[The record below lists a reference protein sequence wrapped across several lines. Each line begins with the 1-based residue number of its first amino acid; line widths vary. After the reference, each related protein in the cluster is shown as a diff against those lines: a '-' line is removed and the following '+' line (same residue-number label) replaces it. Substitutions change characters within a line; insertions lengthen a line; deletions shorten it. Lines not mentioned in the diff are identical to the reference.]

1 MIEFQVEWQ
10 DAPGV
15 RDPVLERTWCRLTMD
30 VGGQVVTR
38 AIDHRSQS
46 LRDGIYGSALPLC
59 RWIVENWWCLQ
70 YEAYRFHRPSRSHDL
85 ARNVDHRAWVQRHS
99 LRAVGEGGVLPDLM
113 LFRDGDAIV
122 VRWLP
127 DESDATYPFLRF
139 VGKGEA
145 RLAAQEVMHGLTDFV
160 LRVLE
165 RVEEMDAPEVEA
177 LSRDWAAITTATPD
191 ERELCVWS
199 GRLGLDPYDPDE
211 LTDRREELLK
221 ASMSSLEGKLK
232 GDLLDAAT
240 ADALPADVHWI
251 AAAHELALGSGFSAG
266 NGPEMEYRAPR
277 QTAHETGY
285 ECARRIRQHLFGANG
300 GPVADMRAV
309 MQDLGWAEEPLLI
322 TDSKPAS
329 PFDAMLDRSDS
340 GAPVVV
346 AYQGDDIK
354 PERFRLARS
363 LFLHHFAT
371 AQARR
376 LVTPAHT
383 WDQQASRAFAAE
395 FLAPTGALAKQ
406 VAGPVSFSDIDKL
419 GDEYRVNSLVI
430 EHQIDNHQL
439 GFVTDA

>member
-15 RDPVLERTWCRLTMD
+15 RDPVLARTWCRLTMD
-30 VGGQVVTR
+30 VDGQVVTR

-46 LRDGIYGSALPLC
+46 LRNGIYGSALPLC

-70 YEAYRFHRPSRSHDL
+70 HEAYRFHRPSRSHDL
-85 ARNVDHRAWVQRHS
+85 ARMVDHRAWVQRHG

-127 DESDATYPFLRF
+127 DESDVTHPFLRF
-139 VGKGEA
+139 VGRGEA
-145 RLAAQEVMHGLTDFV
+145 RLAADEVVHGLTDFV

-165 RVEEMDAPEVEA
+165 RVEELDAPEVEA
-177 LSRDWAAITTATPD
+177 LSRDWTAITTIRPD
-191 ERELCVWS
+191 ERELCVCS
-199 GRLGLDPYDPDE
+199 ARLGLDPYDPDE
-211 LTDRREELLK
+211 LTDQREVLLK
-221 ASMSSLEGKLK
+221 TSMSSLEGELK

-240 ADALPADVHWI
+240 ADALPADVQWI
-251 AAAHELALGSGFSAG
+251 DVAHELALGSGLSAG
-266 NGPEMEYRAPR
+266 KEPEMECRAPR

-285 ECARRIRQHLFGANG
+285 QCARRLRQHLFGANG

-329 PFDAMLDRSDS
+329 PLDAIVDHGDR

-346 AYQGDDIK
+346 ACQHGDVK

-363 LFLHHFAT
+363 LFFRHFAT
-371 AQARR
+371 ARERR

-383 WDQQASRAFAAE
+383 WDQRASRAFAAE
-395 FLAPTGALAKQ
+395 FLAPAGALAEQ
-406 VAGPVSFSDIDKL
+406 VAGPVSFSDVDEL
-419 GDEYRVNSLVI
+419 GDEYRVSSLVI
-430 EHQIDNHQL
+430 EHQIDNHRL